1 MNGVAF
7 APHELGLMLA
17 AASSDGTI
25 SVLTYQSG
33 QGWASQKVDHV
44 TIFNQCRFMPVP
56 DAYAE
61 LHIHRMRAR
70 ARVSHLHAHGVLLGY
85 FMPATGLSI
94 LLIQAWGSANS
105 VHADVAPL
113 LPFVIFA
120 ARHSQRNRE
129 AITLSPSS
137 DV

>member
-33 QGWASQKVDHV
+33 QGWASQKVDHI
-44 TIFNQCRFMPVP
+44 TIFNQCRFRPVP

-61 LHIHRMRAR
+61 LHIYRMHAR
-70 ARVSHLHAHGVLLGY
+70 ARVSNFHAPNLLLGY
-85 FMPATGLSI
+85 FMPATGQAI
-94 LLIQAWGSANS
+94 LLI
-105 VHADVAPL
+105 
-113 LPFVIFA
+113 
-120 ARHSQRNRE
+120 
-129 AITLSPSS
+129 
-137 DV
+137 